1 MDDATGAPAH
11 ATQPPPHPC
20 ASAPAEQRRRRRALA
35 GPGIVLAATAAGVT
49 LVSVVDP
56 HEPGHYPT
64 CPFLWATGL
73 YCPGCGGMRM
83 VNSLT
88 HGRVWE
94 AFGLNPMVF
103 LLLPVFA
110 YLWARWTACA
120 AKGVPFASALV
131 RPRVI
136 YPFLGLIVVYW
147 IVRNLPFAH
156 ALAP

>member
-1 MDDATGAPAH
+1 MDDTTAAPARAAH
-11 ATQPPPHPC
+11 PHPHPP
-20 ASAPAEQRRRRRALA
+20 APAGRRGRGRALA
-35 GPGIVLAATAAGVT
+35 GPGIVLAAAAAGVA

-64 CPFLWATGL
+64 CPLLWATGL
-73 YCPGCGGMRM
+73 YCPGCGGLRM

-88 HGRVWE
+88 HGRVGE
-94 AFGLNPMVF
+94 AFGLNPMAF

-136 YPFLGLIVVYW
+136 YPFLALIIVYW
-147 IVRNLPFAH
+147 IVRNLPFGH